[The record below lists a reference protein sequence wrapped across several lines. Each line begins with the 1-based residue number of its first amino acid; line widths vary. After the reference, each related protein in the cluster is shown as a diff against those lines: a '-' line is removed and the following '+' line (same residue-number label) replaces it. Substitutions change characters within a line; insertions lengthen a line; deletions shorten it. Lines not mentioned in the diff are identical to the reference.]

1 MQNDAGTGYI
11 NPAGD
16 TPGVGTNVMV
26 QNSQGILNV
35 SATTVSRTT
44 TDIIVNWSLTPKNS
58 FVGAKNLFLYSRD
71 AANAVA
77 GWDDLG
83 DWNIQTN
90 SAPTNISVTPASG
103 TTMTGTPR
111 VLTALYRDANGYG
124 DLRNVR
130 LCVGA
135 SLGGPVIHVF
145 YNPVNNKVYLQND
158 AGTGY
163 VNPAG
168 DTPGVGTNVMV
179 QNSQGVLN
187 VSDTTVARAGTDLTV
202 NWSITPRPGFL
213 GLKNLF
219 VYCRDASNAVD
230 GWDDLGDW
238 TINNSAPLVGSKSS
252 GTVF

>member
-1 MQNDAGTGYI
+1 MIG
-11 NPAGD
+11 
-16 TPGVGTNVMV
+16 
-26 QNSQGILNV
+26 
-35 SATTVSRTT
+35 
-44 TDIIVNWSLTPKNS
+44 SLTPKSS

-90 SAPTNISVTPASG
+90 PNPNLPPENVSVTQAS
-103 TTMTGTPR
+103 TSSATGVPH
-111 VLTALYRDANGYG
+111 VLTALYRDPNGYA
-124 DLRNVR
+124 DLQNVR

-135 SLGGPVIHVF
+135 SLGGQVIHVF
-145 YNPVNNKVYLQND
+145 YNPLNNKVYLQND

-179 QNSQGVLN
+179 QNSQGILN
-187 VSDTTVARAGTDLTV
+187 VSATTIVRSGTDLTV
-202 NWSITPRPGFL
+202 NWSLTPRPGFT

-219 VYCRDASNAVD
+219 LYSRDSQNVVANWVD
-230 GWDDLGDW
+230 KGDW
-238 TINNSAPLVGSKSS
+238 TITNSPPPVS
-252 GTVF
+252 GRRF